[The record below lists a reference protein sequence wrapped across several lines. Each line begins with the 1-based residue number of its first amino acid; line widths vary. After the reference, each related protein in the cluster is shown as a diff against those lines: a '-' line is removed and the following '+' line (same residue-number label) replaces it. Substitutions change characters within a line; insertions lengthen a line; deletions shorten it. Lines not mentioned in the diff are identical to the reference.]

1 MAIFHL
7 CALPNFK
14 LVKVVKDN
22 HLWVVE
28 SKGSVSS
35 SDRDEFGT
43 ISLNLGRAIV
53 EVGVSKSIDWYVT
66 TISGAEVEGFNSGNF
81 GFQLVG
87 IIVGVASDSEVTV
100 ELKDR

>member
-1 MAIFHL
+1 M
-7 CALPNFK
+7 
-14 LVKVVKDN
+14 
-22 HLWVVE
+22 
-28 SKGSVSS
+28 
-35 SDRDEFGT
+35 
-43 ISLNLGRAIV
+43 